1 MQPVNSSNQI
11 PKHAFLVVKLNAKMT
26 VIKESE
32 REEDKNTFL
41 VKTRHAIPYSVYQ
54 DLNRWRARTWKRLLK
69 LKVLD
74 WMNVPLFSAKDL
86 DKIKEIL
93 DKAVKEYEEIIS
105 RIPDE
110 EVRSK
115 FYCKPQVLVVSPPP
129 GIYEENFKND
139 ISTELLAQ
147 LQQSV
152 QKILEK
158 HESKDPELKKKL
170 DAVEQQINA
179 LLRKLQEVQSKS
191 IDVEKLVQAL
201 QVNETLK
208 QLVTQLTALRAASRV
223 DLRTIKAIETDISK
237 IEKVQE
243 VLTPEAKK
251 LLELAKQ
258 HLEAIKRGQTGDLAS
273 AVAELEKALSG

>member
-1 MQPVNSSNQI
+1 MEPSVPESQI

-32 REEDKNTFL
+32 REEEKNSFL

-86 DKIKEIL
+86 DEIKKVL
-93 DKAVKEYEEIIS
+93 DQAVKEYEEIIS

-110 EVRSK
+110 EVRSR

-129 GIYEENFKND
+129 GIYEENFRHD
-139 ISTELLAQ
+139 ISTELLSQ
-147 LQQSV
+147 LQQTV
-152 QKILEK
+152 QRILER
-158 HESKDPELKKKL
+158 HEKKDPELKQKL
-170 DAVEQQINA
+170 DQVEQLVAA
-179 LLRKLQEVQSKS
+179 LIKKLQEVQEKT
-191 IDVEKLVQAL
+191 IDTEKLVQAL
-201 QVNETLK
+201 QVNESLK

-223 DLRTIKAIETDISK
+223 DLRVVKAIETDISK

-251 LLELAKQ
+251 LLEIAKQ

-273 AVAELEKALSG
+273 AVEELEKALSG

>member
-1 MQPVNSSNQI
+1 VQPVGSQNHI

-86 DKIKEIL
+86 ENIKEIL
-93 DKAVKEYEEIIS
+93 DQAVKEYEEIIS

-110 EVRSK
+110 EVRSR

-139 ISTELLAQ
+139 ISAELLNH

-158 HESKDPELKKKL
+158 HEQKDPELKQKL
-170 DAVEQQINA
+170 DEVERQINA
-179 LLRKLQEVQSKS
+179 LIRKLQEVEEKS
-191 IDVEKLVQAL
+191 IGAEKLVQAL

-208 QLVTQLTALRAASRV
+208 QLVTQLTALRATARV
-223 DLRTIKAIETDISK
+223 DLRTVKAIENDITK

>member
-1 MQPVNSSNQI
+1 MQPVGSQNHI

-86 DKIKEIL
+86 ENIKEIL
-93 DKAVKEYEEIIS
+93 DQAVKEYEEIIS

-110 EVRSK
+110 EVRSR

-139 ISTELLAQ
+139 ISAELLNH

-158 HESKDPELKKKL
+158 HEQKDPELKQKL
-170 DAVEQQINA
+170 DEVERQINA
-179 LLRKLQEVQSKS
+179 LIRKLQEVEEKS
-191 IDVEKLVQAL
+191 IGAEKLVQAL

-208 QLVTQLTALRAASRV
+208 QLVTQLTALRATARV
-223 DLRTIKAIETDISK
+223 DLRTVKAIENDITK

>member
-1 MQPVNSSNQI
+1 VEPSVPESQI

-26 VIKESE
+26 VIKESM

>member
-1 MQPVNSSNQI
+1 VQPVNSSNQI

-251 LLELAKQ
+251 LLEIAKQ

>member
-1 MQPVNSSNQI
+1 MQPETQV

-93 DKAVKEYEEIIS
+93 DQAVKEYEEIIS

-110 EVRSK
+110 EVRSR
-115 FYCKPQVLVVSPPP
+115 FYCKPQILVVSPPP
-129 GIYEENFKND
+129 GVYEENFRHD
-139 ISTELLAQ
+139 ISSQVLEE
-147 LQQSV
+147 LQQTV

-158 HESKDPELKKKL
+158 HEKKDPELKKKL
-170 DAVEQQINA
+170 DQVEQLVNA
-179 LLRKLQEVQSKS
+179 LIKKLQEVQEKT
-191 IDVEKLVQAL
+191 IDTEKLIQAL
-201 QVNETLK
+201 QVNESIK
-208 QLVTQLTALRAASRV
+208 QLVTQLTALRAAARI
-223 DLRTIKAIETDISK
+223 DLRTIKAVENDIK
-237 IEKVQE
+237 RIEKVQE
-243 VLTPEAKK
+243 ILTPEARK
-251 LLELAKQ
+251 LLEIAKQ
-258 HLEAIKRGQTGDLAS
+258 HLEAIKKGQTGDLAS
-273 AVAELEKALSG
+273 AVEELEKALSG

>member
-1 MQPVNSSNQI
+1 VQPESQV

-54 DLNRWRARTWKRLLK
+54 DLNRWRARIWKRLLK

-93 DKAVKEYEEIIS
+93 DQAVREYEEIIS

-110 EVRSK
+110 DVRSR
-115 FYCKPQVLVVSPPP
+115 FYCKPQILVVSPPP
-129 GIYEENFKND
+129 GVYEENFRHD
-139 ISTELLAQ
+139 ISSQVLEE
-147 LQQSV
+147 LQQTV

-158 HESKDPELKKKL
+158 HEKKDPELKQKL
-170 DAVEQQINA
+170 DQVEQLVNA
-179 LLRKLQEVQSKS
+179 LIKKLQEVQEKT
-191 IDVEKLVQAL
+191 IDTEKLIQAL
-201 QVNETLK
+201 QVNESIK
-208 QLVTQLTALRAASRV
+208 QLVTQLTALRATARI
-223 DLRTIKAIETDISK
+223 DLRTIKAVENDVK
-237 IEKVQE
+237 RIEKVQE
-243 VLTPEAKK
+243 ILTPEARK
-251 LLELAKQ
+251 LLEIAKQ
-258 HLEAIKRGQTGDLAS
+258 HLEAIKKGQTGDLAS

>member
-1 MQPVNSSNQI
+1 VNSSNQI